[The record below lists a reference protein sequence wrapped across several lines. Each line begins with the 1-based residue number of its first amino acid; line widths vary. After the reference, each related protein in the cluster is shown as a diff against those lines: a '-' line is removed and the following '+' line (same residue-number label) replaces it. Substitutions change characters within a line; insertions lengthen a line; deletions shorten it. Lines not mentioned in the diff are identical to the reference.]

1 MEALTGLSG
10 RKEAFAQL
18 ESAVHLAREADNR
31 LIVALV
37 DLDRFYRLNETR
49 GHEFGDDVL
58 NIVGM
63 RLEEVGPSPAR
74 VCRIGGNTYMVSMQ
88 LAQGTDSCLHAVEAI
103 KHAVELPI
111 DENGTEL
118 YLTSSIGA
126 ALFPEDGLS
135 SEQLVCRAES
145 ALHQSKNEGGNRTL
159 FYNSDNTHRLHR
171 RIDIEAALRPALY
184 MRQFYLA
191 YQPIFR
197 ISDGKMRGF
206 ETLIR
211 WKHPELGFISPAEFI
226 PIAEHNGLIVP
237 IGEWVLREACKRIS
251 GMNKYG
257 LSPIIMSVNISPV
270 QLQNPTFAQTV
281 LHILDEHNINYS
293 SIELEI
299 TENVTLKH
307 SETVLSSLSKLR
319 CAGVR
324 IALDDFGTG
333 YSSLSNLKQLPIHCL
348 KIDKSFIR
356 AIDLPSAERLIV
368 ESLVEL
374 VHKLGIEVIA
384 EGVEYKEQYELL
396 KSWGC
401 DYVQGF
407 LFGKPMEP
415 DQLDLSMIKTN
426 GKPGDKQINTPGISL
441 DKSGVF
447 KI

>member
-18 ESAVHLAREADNR
+18 ESAVHLARVADNR
-31 LIVALV
+31 LLISLV

-58 NIVGM
+58 GIVGN
-63 RLEEVGPSPAR
+63 RLLETGIAPTT
-74 VCRIGGNTYMVSMQ
+74 VCRIGGNTYMVAMQ
-88 LAQGTDSCLHAVEAI
+88 LAQGTDTCLHAVEAI

-111 DENGTEL
+111 EENGTEL

-126 ALFPEDGLS
+126 AIFPEDGLA

-145 ALHQSKNEGGNRTL
+145 ALHQSKNEGGNRTQ
-159 FYNSDNTHRLHR
+159 FYNSDNTDRLQR
-171 RIDIEAALRPALY
+171 RIDIEASLRPALY

-197 ISDGKMRGF
+197 LEDGKMRGF

-211 WKHPELGFISPAEFI
+211 WKHPELGTISPAEFI

-237 IGEWVLREACKRIS
+237 IGEWVLREACKRLA
-251 GMNKYG
+251 GMHKYG
-257 LSPIIMSVNISPV
+257 LGPLIMSVNISPV
-270 QLQNPTFAQTV
+270 QLQDPTFPQTV
-281 LHILDEHNINYS
+281 LHILDEYKIQYS

-307 SETVLSSLSKLR
+307 SDTVLSSLSKLR
-319 CAGVR
+319 GAGVR

-348 KIDKSFIR
+348 KIDKSFIK

-368 ESLVEL
+368 ESLIEL
-374 VHKLGIEVIA
+374 VHKLGLEVIA
-384 EGVEYKEQYELL
+384 EGVEYREQYDLL

-415 DQLDLSMIKTN
+415 EQLDLSMIKTN
-426 GKPGDKQINTPGISL
+426 DKQDLPFGEGDVHVEAGAI
-441 DKSGVF
+441 K
-447 KI
+447 

>member
-18 ESAVHLAREADNR
+18 ESAVHLARVADNR
-31 LIVALV
+31 LLIALV

-58 NIVGM
+58 GIVGN
-63 RLEEVGPSPAR
+63 RLLETGIAPTS
-74 VCRIGGNTYMVSMQ
+74 VCRIGGNTYMVAMQ
-88 LAQGTDSCLHAVEAI
+88 LEQGTDTCLHAVEAI

-111 DENGTEL
+111 EEKGTEL

-126 ALFPEDGLS
+126 SIFPEDGLT

-145 ALHQSKNEGGNRTL
+145 ALHQSKNEGGNRTQ
-159 FYNSDNTHRLHR
+159 FYNSENTDRLQR
-171 RIDIEAALRPALY
+171 RIDIEASLRPALY
-184 MRQFYLA
+184 MRQFYMA

-197 ISDGKMRGF
+197 LEDGKMRGF

-211 WKHPELGFISPAEFI
+211 WKHPELGAISPAEFI

-237 IGEWVLREACKRIS
+237 IGEWVLREACKRLA
-251 GMNKYG
+251 GMHKYG
-257 LSPIIMSVNISPV
+257 LGPLIMSVNISPV
-270 QLQNPTFAQTV
+270 QLQDPTFPRTV
-281 LHILDEHNINYS
+281 LHILDEYKIQCS

-307 SETVLSSLSKLR
+307 SDTVLSSLSKLR
-319 CAGVR
+319 GAGVR
-324 IALDDFGTG
+324 ISLDDFGTG

-348 KIDKSFIR
+348 KIDKSFIK
-356 AIDLPSAERLIV
+356 AIDLPSAEKLIV
-368 ESLVEL
+368 ESLIEL
-374 VHKLGIEVIA
+374 VHKLGLEVIA
-384 EGVEYKEQYELL
+384 EGVEYREQYDLL

-415 DQLDLSMIKTN
+415 EQLDLSMIKTN
-426 GKPGDKQINTPGISL
+426 DKKDLSFDEGDVHVET
-441 DKSGVF
+441 GVVR
-447 KI
+447 

>member
-10 RKEAFAQL
+10 RKEVFAQL
-18 ESAVHLAREADNR
+18 ETAVHLARAADNR

-37 DLDRFYRLNETR
+37 DLDRFYRLNATR
-49 GHEFGDDVL
+49 GHEFGDEVL
-58 NIVGM
+58 NIVGS
-63 RLEEVGPSPAR
+63 RLEQAGPSPAT

-88 LAQGTDSCLHAVEAI
+88 LKHGTDSCLHAVEAI

-111 DENGTEL
+111 DEDGTEL

-126 ALFPEDGLS
+126 ALFPEDGQS
-135 SEQLVCRAES
+135 CEQLVCRAES
-145 ALHQSKNEGGNRTL
+145 ALHQSKSEGGNRTL
-159 FYNSDNTHRLHR
+159 FYNLDNTYRLHR
-171 RIDIEAALRPALY
+171 RIDIEASLRPALY

-197 ISDGKMRGF
+197 VSDGKMRGF
-206 ETLIR
+206 EALIR
-211 WKHPELGFISPAEFI
+211 WKHPELGVISPAEFI

-237 IGEWVLREACKRIS
+237 IGEWVLREACKRLA
-251 GMNKYG
+251 GMNNYG
-257 LSPIIMSVNISPV
+257 LGPLIISVNISPV
-270 QLQNPTFAQTV
+270 QLQDPTFAQTV
-281 LHILDEHNINYS
+281 LHILDEHDIDYS

-307 SETVLSSLSKLR
+307 SEKVLSSLSKLR

-333 YSSLSNLKQLPIHCL
+333 YSSLVNLKQLPIHCL

-356 AIDLPSAERLIV
+356 EIDLPSAERLIV
-368 ESLVEL
+368 ESLVDL
-374 VHKLGIEVIA
+374 VHKLGLEVIA

-407 LFGKPMEP
+407 LFGKPMNP
-415 DQLDLSMIKTN
+415 GQLDLSMIKTN
-426 GKPGDKQINTPGISL
+426 GTPASL
-441 DKSGVF
+441 
-447 KI
+447 

>member
-18 ESAVHLAREADNR
+18 ESAVHLARVADNR
-31 LIVALV
+31 LLIALV

-58 NIVGM
+58 GIIGD
-63 RLEEVGPSPAR
+63 RLLETGIAPTT
-74 VCRIGGNTYMVSMQ
+74 VCRIGGNTYMVAMQ
-88 LAQGTDSCLHAVEAI
+88 LAQGTDTCLHAVEAI

-111 DENGTEL
+111 EENGTEL

-126 ALFPEDGLS
+126 AIFPEDGLA

-145 ALHQSKNEGGNRTL
+145 ALHQSKNEGGNRTQ
-159 FYNSDNTHRLHR
+159 FYNSDNTDRLQR
-171 RIDIEAALRPALY
+171 RIDIEASLRPALY

-197 ISDGKMRGF
+197 LEDGKMRGF

-211 WKHPELGFISPAEFI
+211 WKHPELGTISPAEFI

-237 IGEWVLREACKRIS
+237 IGEWVLREACKRLA
-251 GMNKYG
+251 GMHKYG
-257 LSPIIMSVNISPV
+257 LGPLIMSVNISPV
-270 QLQNPTFAQTV
+270 QLQDPTFPQTV
-281 LHILDEHNINYS
+281 LHILDEYKIQYS

-307 SETVLSSLSKLR
+307 SDTVLSSLSKLR
-319 CAGVR
+319 GAGVR

-348 KIDKSFIR
+348 KIDKSFIK

-368 ESLVEL
+368 ESLIEL
-374 VHKLGIEVIA
+374 VHKLGLEVIA
-384 EGVEYKEQYELL
+384 EGVEYREQYDLL

-415 DQLDLSMIKTN
+415 EQLDLSMIKTN
-426 GKPGDKQINTPGISL
+426 DKQDLPFG
-441 DKSGVF
+441 
-447 KI
+447 

>member
-18 ESAVHLAREADNR
+18 ESAVHLARVADNR
-31 LIVALV
+31 LLIALV

-58 NIVGM
+58 GIVGN
-63 RLEEVGPSPAR
+63 RLLETGIAPTT
-74 VCRIGGNTYMVSMQ
+74 VCRIGGNTYMVAMQ
-88 LAQGTDSCLHAVEAI
+88 LAQGTDTCLHAVEAI

-111 DENGTEL
+111 EENGTEL

-126 ALFPEDGLS
+126 AIFPEDGLA

-145 ALHQSKNEGGNRTL
+145 ALHQSKNEGGNRTQ
-159 FYNSDNTHRLHR
+159 FYNSDNTDRLQR
-171 RIDIEAALRPALY
+171 RIDIEASLRPALY

-197 ISDGKMRGF
+197 LVDGKMRGF

-211 WKHPELGFISPAEFI
+211 WKHPELGTISPAEFI

-237 IGEWVLREACKRIS
+237 IGEWVLREACKRLA
-251 GMNKYG
+251 GMHKYG
-257 LSPIIMSVNISPV
+257 LGPLIMSVNISPV
-270 QLQNPTFAQTV
+270 QLQDPTFPQTV
-281 LHILDEHNINYS
+281 LHILDEYKIQYS

-307 SETVLSSLSKLR
+307 SDTVLSSLSKLR
-319 CAGVR
+319 GAGVR

-348 KIDKSFIR
+348 KIDKSFIK

-368 ESLVEL
+368 ESLIEL
-374 VHKLGIEVIA
+374 VHKLGLEVIA
-384 EGVEYKEQYELL
+384 EGVEYREQYDLL

-415 DQLDLSMIKTN
+415 EQLDLSMIKTN
-426 GKPGDKQINTPGISL
+426 DKQDLPFGEGDVHVEAGAI
-441 DKSGVF
+441 K
-447 KI
+447 

>member
-18 ESAVHLAREADNR
+18 ESAVHLARVADNR
-31 LIVALV
+31 LLIALV

-49 GHEFGDDVL
+49 GNEFGDDVL
-58 NIVGM
+58 GIVGN
-63 RLEEVGPSPAR
+63 RLLETGIAPTT
-74 VCRIGGNTYMVSMQ
+74 VCRIGGNTYMVAMQ
-88 LAQGTDSCLHAVEAI
+88 LAQGTDTCLHAVEAI

-111 DENGTEL
+111 EENGTEL

-126 ALFPEDGLS
+126 AIFPEDGLA

-145 ALHQSKNEGGNRTL
+145 ALHQSKNEGGNRTQ
-159 FYNSDNTHRLHR
+159 FYNSDNTDRLQR
-171 RIDIEAALRPALY
+171 RIDIEASLRPALY

-197 ISDGKMRGF
+197 LEDGKMRGF

-211 WKHPELGFISPAEFI
+211 WKHPELGTISPAEFI
-226 PIAEHNGLIVP
+226 PISEHNGLIVP
-237 IGEWVLREACKRIS
+237 IGEWVLREACKRLA
-251 GMNKYG
+251 GMHKYG
-257 LSPIIMSVNISPV
+257 LGPLIMSVNISPV
-270 QLQNPTFAQTV
+270 QLQDPTFPQTV
-281 LHILDEHNINYS
+281 LHILDEYKIQYS

-307 SETVLSSLSKLR
+307 SDTVLSSLSKLR
-319 CAGVR
+319 GAGVR

-348 KIDKSFIR
+348 KIDKSFIK

-368 ESLVEL
+368 ESLIEL
-374 VHKLGIEVIA
+374 VHKLGLEVIA
-384 EGVEYKEQYELL
+384 EGVEYREQYDLL

-415 DQLDLSMIKTN
+415 EQLDLSMIKTN
-426 GKPGDKQINTPGISL
+426 DKQDLPYGEGDVHVEAGAI
-441 DKSGVF
+441 K
-447 KI
+447 